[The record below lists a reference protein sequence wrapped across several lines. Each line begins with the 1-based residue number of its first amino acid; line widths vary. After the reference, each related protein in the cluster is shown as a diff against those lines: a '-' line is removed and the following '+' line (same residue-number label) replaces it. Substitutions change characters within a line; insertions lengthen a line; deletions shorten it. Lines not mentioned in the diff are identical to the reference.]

1 MSEKNEKINSLKNQA
16 GLSEL
21 LESFLKEESSID
33 LVHICTSDG
42 FNLHMKNLPTVNIEL
57 DKMAALAS
65 TFCSLGQS
73 AAENIVDEKMVVSSV
88 ESESGFVIFLKVSLT
103 GHPCVLTVAAKAST
117 ALGEA
122 RYKAIRL
129 AKKIAEL

>member
-1 MSEKNEKINSLKNQA
+1 MSEKNEKIQSLKNQV
-16 GLSEL
+16 GLDEL
-21 LESFLKEESSID
+21 LEKFLKDESSID

-42 FNLHMKNLPTVNIEL
+42 FNLKMKNLPSIDIEL
-57 DKMAALAS
+57 DKMSALAS
-65 TFCSLGQS
+65 TFCSLGKS
-73 AAENIVDEKMVVSSV
+73 AAENIVGEKMVVSTV
-88 ESESGFVIFLKVSLT
+88 ESESGFVLFLKVDLA

-117 ALGEA
+117 AIGEA